1 MEDLLE
7 RTSQTSMPT
16 TPPDSP
22 ALPSSGHGERQT
34 PRKGKGKAAGEDDDV
49 TTREQMSKAGGLF
62 QGQDT
67 AERNGF
73 IIEEIS
79 DFSNDDEGE
88 NRSNAMQPDVIEY
101 AESEL
106 SDSHI
111 EGHVIKDLRDLNFRS
126 PDSGPLSHSSDT
138 SDDEYQEV
146 MRQQRAYERKQRRV
160 VSEFK
165 RAKSECSDSDHEDL
179 RHCIDVGQAGSSAR
193 RLKRRVDH
201 RRSLIFQDPP
211 PKIDEM
217 SESSDL
223 EDIMTNEKLLAKDL
237 PFYAFTTMEVD
248 SPGAS
253 TTDVSRITPSSLQN
267 SEGKER
273 VSEGE
278 ELFHGS
284 SSFDTK
290 PSLPPKVGENAK
302 VTDNEE
308 DTRSD
313 RDSDADETMSVQSYA
328 DSIFDTGSVGSSASS
343 VFSDTQALVGEYVGF
358 LVRDPGLEKLF
369 MRSLL
374 PTVLGSERFRRNY
387 SRILQGY
394 ARDLKRQLSMWNEPQ
409 MPLRTQGLAFISR
422 RSITMITASI
432 IASRYMEKAPR
443 AQVNPGWPEVDNA
456 DILGENETSSG
467 DECPVNESNHNF
479 MISELAQY
487 FREGAPFQRM
497 KRNLRNLIIPAAVL
511 SRVKVSTERILDLV
525 LGDEYLR
532 FLLFKALSD
541 ALAPLR
547 DNQFEPET
555 GIKYFGSRLKAEA
568 SSPDHV
574 RLAEFIET
582 YAGYI
587 GTRAIQRM
595 ESMDIETILQESK
608 VSAPILCHL
617 RCPDTQCYLFEEHP
631 DKRTNVQSS
640 TLISGAKS
648 S

>member
-1 MEDLLE
+1 MEGLLE
-7 RTSQTSMPT
+7 RTSQTSVPT

-22 ALPSSGHGERQT
+22 ALPSSEQSERQT
-34 PRKGKGKAAGEDDDV
+34 PRKGKSKATGEDDDV
-49 TTREQMSKAGGLF
+49 TAREQMSKAGLLF

-67 AERNGF
+67 VERNGF
-73 IIEEIS
+73 IIEELS
-79 DFSNDDEGE
+79 DFSSDDEAD

-111 EGHVIKDLRDLNFRS
+111 EGHVKNDLRDLSFRGPD
-126 PDSGPLSHSSDT
+126 PDSLSDSSDT

-146 MRQQRAYERKQRRV
+146 IRQQRAYERQKKRRV
-160 VSEFK
+160 VSEYK
-165 RAKSECSDSDHEDL
+165 RAKDESSDSDHEDL
-179 RHCIDVGQAGSSAR
+179 RHCLDFDQAGSSAR
-193 RLKRRVDH
+193 RLKRRVND
-201 RRSLIFQDPP
+201 RRSLIFQDPL
-211 PKIDEM
+211 PKIDEIT
-217 SESSDL
+217 EPPEL
-223 EDIMTNEKLLAKDL
+223 EDTMTNEKLLAKDL

-267 SEGKER
+267 AEGKER
-273 VSEGE
+273 VSEGKG
-278 ELFHGS
+278 LFHSS
-284 SSFDTK
+284 SSFDTE
-290 PSLPPKVGENAK
+290 PPKVGENAK

-313 RDSDADETMSVQSYA
+313 RDSDADEAMSVQSYA

-374 PTVLGSERFRRNY
+374 PTVLGPERFRRNY

-432 IASRYMEKAPR
+432 IASRYMERAPR
-443 AQVNPGWPEVDNA
+443 TQVNPGWPEVDNA